1 MKVIES
7 IFREYDIRGTY
18 PEEINEGI
26 ISIIGQAIAL
36 KCKQEGITEIS
47 VGRDGRLS
55 GEILLDSMCN
65 SIAKSG
71 IAVSNIGLVTSPILY
86 YAAKK
91 SASKSG
97 IMITGCHNPKDD
109 NGIKMVIND
118 KPVSGTEILS
128 LTKCVPEFDKTKK
141 EINKINIIEDY
152 INDVLQKIILNQP
165 ENLKVVVDCGNGAAG
180 CVAPELFKRLGCN
193 VINLFSEI
201 DGNFPNHHPDPGK
214 VENLQDLIEIVKK
227 EEADL
232 GIAFDGDGDRL
243 GVVSNLGEI
252 IYPDQLMMIFSRAVL
267 KNSKRKEIV
276 FDVKCTNL
284 LAEIITEAGGI
295 PIMSPTGHFHI
306 KNTLKKTSAP
316 LAGEMS
322 GHIFFND
329 QWYGFDDGHYSAFRL
344 IEVIK
349 DSTSSLSTMFDQLP
363 KAYSTP
369 EVNINVDEQ
378 KKFKIVK
385 DFVSQ
390 SNFGEGEKITIDG
403 LRVNFN
409 DGWGLLRASNTTPKL
424 VLRFEAN
431 SPERL
436 NEIQNI
442 FLNQLK
448 KIDETINIELS

>member
-1 MKVIES
+1 MIDES
-7 IFREYDIRGTY
+7 IFREYDIRGIV
-18 PEEINEGI
+18 PEQINEF
-26 ISIIGQAIAL
+26 SIKAIASAIAR
-36 KCKQEGITEIS
+36 KCFDER
-47 VGRDGRLS
+47 VNDLALGRDGRLS
-55 GEILLDSMCN
+55 GEKILTLLSKELQ
-65 SIAKSG
+65 SLG
-71 IAVSNIGLVTSPILY
+71 INIVNIGIVTSPLLY
-86 YAAKK
+86 FAAKK
-91 SASKSG
+91 LHSKSG
-97 IMITGCHNPKDD
+97 VMITGSHNPKNY
-109 NGIKMVIND
+109 NGFKIVIND
-118 KPVSGTEILS
+118 MPVSGIEMLNLVSNKPNSINTGSEIIKKDLMNEYIEEVIS
-128 LTKCVPEFDKTKK
+128 QASKNTKK
-141 EINKINIIEDY
+141 I
-152 INDVLQKIILNQP
+152 
-165 ENLKVVVDCGNGAAG
+165 KVVVDCGNGSAG
-180 CVAPELFKRLGCN
+180 EIAPKLMRALGHEVVELFC
-193 VINLFSEI
+193 EI

-214 VENLQDLIEIVKK
+214 VENLQDLVEIVKV

-267 KNSKRKEIV
+267 QNSNSKEII

-284 LAEIITEAGGI
+284 LAEIITEAGGR

-306 KNTLKKTSAP
+306 KNTLKKTNAP

-344 IEVIK
+344 IEVLK
-349 DSTSSLSTMFDQLP
+349 NSKSPLSAIFDQLP

-369 EVNINVDEQ
+369 EININVDES
-378 KKFKIVK
+378 KKFKIVE

-390 SNFGEGEKITIDG
+390 SDFGKGEKITIDG
-403 LRVNFN
+403 LRVNFS

-436 NEIQNI
+436 DEIQNI

>member
-1 MKVIES
+1 MIDES
-7 IFREYDIRGTY
+7 IFREYDIRGIV
-18 PEEINEGI
+18 PEQINEF
-26 ISIIGQAIAL
+26 SIKAIASAIAS
-36 KCKQEGITEIS
+36 KCSDERVNELAL
-47 VGRDGRLS
+47 GRDGRLS
-55 GEILLDSMCN
+55 GEDILKLLSKELQ
-65 SIAKSG
+65 SLG
-71 IAVSNIGLVTSPILY
+71 INIVNVGIVTSPLLY
-86 YAAKK
+86 FAAKK
-91 SASKSG
+91 LTSKSG
-97 IMITGCHNPKDD
+97 VMITGSHNPKNY
-109 NGIKMVIND
+109 NGFKIVIND
-118 KPVSGTEILS
+118 LPVSGIEMLDLISNKPDSKNIGFEI
-128 LTKCVPEFDKTKK
+128 VKK
-141 EINKINIIEDY
+141 DLMDEYIEEVKSQASKNSKKI
-152 INDVLQKIILNQP
+152 
-165 ENLKVVVDCGNGAAG
+165 KVVVDCGNGSAG
-180 CVAPELFKRLGCN
+180 EIAPKLMRALGHEVVELFC
-193 VINLFSEI
+193 EI

-214 VENLQDLIEIVKK
+214 VENLQDLIESVKE

-252 IYPDQLMMIFSRAVL
+252 IYPDQLMMIFSRSVL
-267 KNSKRKEIV
+267 QNSTAKEIV

-306 KNTLKKTSAP
+306 KNTIKKTNAP

-329 QWYGFDDGHYSAFRL
+329 AWYGFDDGHYSAFRL

-349 DSTSSLSTMFDQLP
+349 NSSSSLSTLFDQLP
-363 KAYSTP
+363 KAFSTP
-369 EVNINVDEQ
+369 ELNINVNEEE
-378 KKFKIVK
+378 KFKIVE

-390 SNFGEGEKITIDG
+390 SDFGEGKKITIDG

-436 NEIQNI
+436 NEIQNL

-448 KIDETINIELS
+448 KIDETINIEIS

>member
-1 MKVIES
+1 MIDES
-7 IFREYDIRGTY
+7 IFREYDIRGIV
-18 PEEINEGI
+18 PEQINEF
-26 ISIIGQAIAL
+26 SIKAIASAIAR
-36 KCKQEGITEIS
+36 KCSDERVNELAL
-47 VGRDGRLS
+47 GRDGRLS
-55 GEILLDSMCN
+55 GEKILKLLSKELQ
-65 SIAKSG
+65 SLG
-71 IAVSNIGLVTSPILY
+71 INIVNVGEVTSPLLY
-86 YAAKK
+86 FAAKK
-91 SASKSG
+91 LNSKSG
-97 IMITGCHNPKDD
+97 VMITGSHNPKNY
-109 NGIKMVIND
+109 NGFKIVIND
-118 KPVSGTEILS
+118 MPVSGIEMLNLTSKKLNPKDTGFEIIKEDLMDEYIEEVVS
-128 LTKCVPEFDKTKK
+128 QASKNSKK
-141 EINKINIIEDY
+141 I
-152 INDVLQKIILNQP
+152 
-165 ENLKVVVDCGNGAAG
+165 KVVVDCGNGSAG
-180 CVAPELFKRLGCN
+180 EIAPKLMRALGHEVVELFC
-193 VINLFSEI
+193 EI

-442 FLNQLK
+442 FLDQLK